1 MKRTTALPV
10 SLPAALFC
18 ATLSLAALA
27 LPRPAAADTLGEAVG
42 ADMPALLEVYRDLHR
57 HPELSNREVRTAA
70 FLAREMRALG
80 FAVTPGVG
88 GTGVVALLRN
98 GPGPTVMLR
107 TDMDGLP
114 VQEASGVAYASQ
126 EPGVMHACGHDI
138 HMTSWLGA
146 ARRLAAMRGQWSGT
160 LMMIAQPAEEVG
172 SGAKG
177 MLDAGLFTR
186 FPRPDALIALHD
198 AADLPAG
205 TLGYTPGYTFANVD
219 SVDIVV
225 RGVGGHGAYPQNTRD
240 PVVLAARIV
249 TSLQT
254 IVARELDPNDAAVVT
269 VGHIVGGTKRNVIPD
284 EVTLELTVRS
294 YGPEKR
300 RQVLEAIARIARG
313 EAVAAGMPEDRMP
326 VIRVAD
332 IFTPAAFNTQPLTD
346 RLVDRF
352 RARFGAERVVLK
364 APTMAGEDFGR
375 YRTGA
380 GSPDIPSLLFWLG
393 GVPQKA
399 WDAAGGDTARLPSLH
414 SALWAPDPQ
423 PTIETGVEALTTAAL
438 DLLGRK

>member
-1 MKRTTALPV
+1 MKKTLLLATALLLAPLAP
-10 SLPAALFC
+10 SALAAPAAD
-18 ATLSLAALA
+18 
-27 LPRPAAADTLGEAVG
+27 PLGDAVR
-42 ADMPALLEVYRDLHR
+42 ADMPGLLTLYRDLHQ
-57 HPELSNREVRTAA
+57 HPELSDHEVRTAA
-70 FLAREMRALG
+70 LLAKTMRGLG
-80 FAVTPGVG
+80 FEVTPGFG
-88 GTGVVALLRN
+88 GTGFVAMLRN
-98 GPGPTVMLR
+98 GPGPTVLLR

-114 VQEASGVAYASQ
+114 VQEATGVPYASL
-126 EPGVMHACGHDI
+126 EKGVMHACGHDI
-138 HMTSWLGA
+138 HMTSWIGA
-146 ARRLAAMRGQWSGT
+146 ARRLAAMKGQWSGT

-172 SGAKG
+172 GGAKG
-177 MLDAGLFTR
+177 MIDAGLFAR

-225 RGVGGHGAYPQNTRD
+225 HGIGGHGAYPQNTKD

-254 IVARELDPNDAAVVT
+254 IVSRELDPNDAAVVT

-284 EVTLELTVRS
+284 TVTLELTVRS

-300 RQVLEAIARIARG
+300 RQVLDAIARIARG
-313 EAVAAGMPEDRMP
+313 EAVAAGMPDDRMP
-326 VIRVAD
+326 QIRVAD
-332 IFTPAAFNTQPLTD
+332 IFTPAAYNTQPLTD
-346 RLVDRF
+346 SLIGGF

-380 GSPDIPSLLFWLG
+380 GAPDIPSLLFWLG

-399 WDAAGGDTARLPSLH
+399 WDAAGGNTARLPSLH

-438 DLLGRK
+438 QVLGRKQD